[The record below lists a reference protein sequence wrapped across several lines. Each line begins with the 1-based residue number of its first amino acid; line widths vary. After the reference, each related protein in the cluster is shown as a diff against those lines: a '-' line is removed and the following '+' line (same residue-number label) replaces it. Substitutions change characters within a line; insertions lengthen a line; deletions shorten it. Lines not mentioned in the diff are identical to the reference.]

1 MKMGIYWTYLKIID
15 PNLIFNVDICMNTK
29 NFFPSSNLIE
39 ISKKATILE
48 KDQEFYLI
56 NDWRDNRNPKSL
68 QQILNSYLRLAIS
81 YARKYSSYG
90 LPIDDLIHEGVLGI
104 MHALDKFDTSKDFRL
119 STYAS
124 WWIRASIQ
132 DYILKNWSVVRTGS
146 TASQKALFFNLKKIK
161 HQINDLSREF
171 MGQDEINKVS
181 DMLNVKSIE
190 VQNMESRLTG
200 GDLYLNQKVDN
211 ETENDLMSL
220 LADDRQNPEESYEDL
235 NDKKIKKDFINQAI
249 DTLNEREKTIIRLRK
264 FKEKSITLD
273 ELGKMLKISKERVRQ
288 IETKALE
295 KLKKSLLEVSQQNKE
310 FFI

>member
-1 MKMGIYWTYLKIID
+1 M
-15 PNLIFNVDICMNTK
+15 VTK
-29 NFFPSSNLIE
+29 NFFLSNNLIE
-39 ISKKATILE
+39 LSKKAAILE
-48 KDQEFYLI
+48 KDEEFRLI
-56 NDWRDNRNPKSL
+56 DDWRVNKTPRSL
-68 QQILNSYLRLAIS
+68 QKILNSYLRLAVS

-104 MHALDKFDTSKDFRL
+104 MHALEKFDTSRDFRL

-161 HQINDLSREF
+161 QQINDVSREF

-181 DMLNVKSIE
+181 NMLNVKSIE
-190 VQNMESRLTG
+190 IQNMESRLTG
-200 GDLYLNQKVDN
+200 GDLHLNQKVDN

-220 LADDRQNPEESYEDL
+220 LADDRQNPEETFEDL
-235 NDKKIKKDFINQAI
+235 NDKRMKKDFINRAI
-249 DTLNEREKTIIRLRK
+249 DTLNDREKTIISLRK
-264 FKEKSITLD
+264 FREKSITLD
-273 ELGKMLKISKERVRQ
+273 ELGQKLKISKERVRQ

-295 KLKKSLLEVSQQNKE
+295 KLKKSILDISQQNKE

>member
-1 MKMGIYWTYLKIID
+1 MTI
-15 PNLIFNVDICMNTK
+15 K
-29 NFFPSSNLIE
+29 NFFFSNNLIE
-39 ISKKATILE
+39 LSKKAAILE
-48 KDQEFYLI
+48 KEEEFYLI
-56 NDWRDNRNPKSL
+56 NDWRDNKTPKSL
-68 QQILNSYLRLAIS
+68 QKILNSYLRLAVS

-104 MHALDKFDTSKDFRL
+104 MHALEKFDTSKDFRL

-161 HQINDLSREF
+161 QKINDVSREF
-171 MGQDEINKVS
+171 MGQKEIDEVS
-181 DMLNVKSIE
+181 KMLNVKSLE

-220 LADDRQNPEESYEDL
+220 LADDRQNPEESFEDF
-235 NDKKIKKDFINQAI
+235 NDKNIKKDFINKAI
-249 DTLNEREKTIIRLRK
+249 DTLNEREKTIVRLRK
-264 FKEKSITLD
+264 FREKSITLD
-273 ELGKMLKISKERVRQ
+273 ELGQKLKISKERVRQ

-295 KLKKSLLEVSQQNKE
+295 KLKKSLLDISQQNKE

>member
-1 MKMGIYWTYLKIID
+1 MV
-15 PNLIFNVDICMNTK
+15 NK
-29 NFFPSSNLIE
+29 NFFFSNNLIE
-39 ISKKATILE
+39 LSKKAAILE
-48 KDQEFYLI
+48 KDEEFYLI
-56 NDWRDNRNPKSL
+56 DDWRNTKNPKSL
-68 QQILNSYLRLAIS
+68 QKILNSYLRLAVS

-104 MHALDKFDTSKDFRL
+104 MHALEKFDTSKDFRL

-161 HQINDLSREF
+161 QQINDVSRDF
-171 MGQDEINKVS
+171 MGQEEINKVS
-181 DMLNVKSIE
+181 NMLNVKSIE

-200 GDLYLNQKVDN
+200 GDLHLNQKVDN
-211 ETENDLMSL
+211 DSDNDLMSL
-220 LADDRQNPEESYEDL
+220 LADERENPEESFEEF
-235 NDKKIKKDFINQAI
+235 NDKKIKNDFIKKAI
-249 DTLNEREKTIIRLRK
+249 DTLNEREQTIIRLRK
-264 FKEKSITLD
+264 FREKSITLD
-273 ELGKMLKISKERVRQ
+273 ELGQKLKISKERVRQ

-295 KLKKSLLEVSQQNKE
+295 KLKKSLLDISQQNQE

>member
-1 MKMGIYWTYLKIID
+1 MNINFNN
-15 PNLIFNVDICMNTK
+15 NLIDF
-29 NFFPSSNLIE
+29 
-39 ISKKATILE
+39 SKKAAILQKE
-48 KDQEFYLI
+48 EEFQYI

-68 QQILNSYLRLAIS
+68 QKILNSYLRLAIS

-104 MHALDKFDTSKDFRL
+104 MHALEKFDTSKDFRL

-161 HQINDLSREF
+161 QQINDVSREF
-171 MGQDEINKVS
+171 MGQNEINKVS
-181 DMLNVKSIE
+181 EMLNVKSLEI
-190 VQNMESRLTG
+190 QNMESRLTG
-200 GDLYLNQKVDN
+200 GDLHLNQKVDN

-220 LADDRQNPEESYEDL
+220 LSDERMNPEEAYEDF
-235 NDKKIKKDFINQAI
+235 NDNNVKKNYINIAI
-249 DTLNEREKTIIRLRK
+249 DKLNEREKTIIKLRK
-264 FKEKSITLD
+264 LKEKSITLD
-273 ELGKMLKISKERVRQ
+273 ELGKKLRISKERVRQ

-295 KLKKSLLEVSQQNKE
+295 KLKKALLEISQENKE

>member
-1 MKMGIYWTYLKIID
+1 MKSNNY
-15 PNLIFNVDICMNTK
+15 FH
-29 NFFPSSNLIE
+29 SNLVE
-39 ISKKATILE
+39 FSKQASILE
-48 KDQEFYLI
+48 KEDEFYLI
-56 NDWRDNRNPKSL
+56 NDWKNNRNERSL
-68 QQILNSYLRLAIS
+68 QKILNSYLRLAVS

-90 LPIDDLIHEGVLGI
+90 LPLDDLIHEGVLGI

-161 HQINDLSREF
+161 QKINDVSREF
-171 MGQDEINKVS
+171 MGQNEIDQVS
-181 DMLNVKSIE
+181 NMLNVKSME

-200 GDLYLNQKVDN
+200 GDLHLNQKVDN
-211 ETENDLMSL
+211 DSENDLMSL
-220 LADDRQNPEESYEDL
+220 LADSRQNPEEVYEDL
-235 NDKKIKKDFINQAI
+235 NDKKIKKDFINAAI
-249 DTLNEREKTIIRLRK
+249 DTLNDREKIIIKLRK

-273 ELGKMLKISKERVRQ
+273 ELGQKLKISKERVRQ

-295 KLKKSLLEVSQQNKE
+295 KLKKAILDISQQAKE
-310 FFI
+310 FFV

>member
-1 MKMGIYWTYLKIID
+1 MSFSKS
-15 PNLIFNVDICMNTK
+15 
-29 NFFPSSNLIE
+29 FFSNNLIE
-39 ISKKATILE
+39 MSKKADILE
-48 KDQEFYLI
+48 KEEEFKLI
-56 NDWRDNRNPKSL
+56 NDWRDNRTPKSL
-68 QQILNSYLRLAIS
+68 QKILSSYLRLAVS

-161 HQINDLSREF
+161 QQINDVSREF

-181 DMLNVKSIE
+181 SMLNVKSLE

-200 GDLYLNQKVDN
+200 GDLHLNQKVDN
-211 ETENDLMSL
+211 DTENDLMSL
-220 LADDRQNPEESYEDL
+220 LADERQNPEESFEDY
-235 NDKKIKKDFINQAI
+235 NDKKIKKDFIHKAI
-249 DTLNEREKTIIRLRK
+249 NTLNEREKTIIQLRK

-273 ELGKMLKISKERVRQ
+273 ELGKTLKISKERVRQ
-288 IETKALE
+288 IETTALE
-295 KLKKSLLEVSQQNKE
+295 KLKKSLLEISQQNKE

>member
-1 MKMGIYWTYLKIID
+1 M
-15 PNLIFNVDICMNTK
+15 PNK
-29 NFFPSSNLIE
+29 NYFHNNLVE
-39 ISKKATILE
+39 FSKQASILE
-48 KDQEFYLI
+48 KEDEFYLI
-56 NDWRDNRNPKSL
+56 NDWKNNKNSRSL
-68 QQILNSYLRLAIS
+68 QKILNSYLRLAVS

-104 MHALDKFDTSKDFRL
+104 MHALEKFDTSKDFRL

-161 HQINDLSREF
+161 QKINDVSREY
-171 MGQDEINKVS
+171 MGQNEIDQVS
-181 DMLNVKSIE
+181 NMLNVKSME

-200 GDLYLNQKVDN
+200 GDLHLNQKVDN
-211 ETENDLMSL
+211 DSENDLMSL
-220 LADDRQNPEESYEDL
+220 LADSRQNPEEVYEDF
-235 NDKKIKKDFINQAI
+235 NDKKIKKDFINAAI
-249 DTLNEREKTIIRLRK
+249 DTLNDREKIIIKLRK

-273 ELGKMLKISKERVRQ
+273 ELGQKLKISKERVRQ

-295 KLKKSLLEVSQQNKE
+295 KLKKAILDISQQDKE
-310 FFI
+310 FFV

>member
-1 MKMGIYWTYLKIID
+1 MLS
-15 PNLIFNVDICMNTK
+15 NNR
-29 NFFPSSNLIE
+29 FFSNNLIE
-39 ISKKATILE
+39 RSKKAAILE
-48 KDQEFYLI
+48 KGEEFFLI
-56 NDWRDNRNPKSL
+56 NDWRDNKNPKSL
-68 QQILNSYLRLAIS
+68 QKILNSYLRLAVS

-104 MHALDKFDTSKDFRL
+104 MHALEKFDTSKDFRL

-161 HQINDLSREF
+161 QQINDVSREF
-171 MGQDEINKVS
+171 MGQEELNKVS
-181 DMLNVKSIE
+181 NMLNVKSIE

-200 GDLYLNQKVDN
+200 GDLHLNQKVDN

-220 LADDRQNPEESYEDL
+220 LADERQNPEETYEDF
-235 NDKKIKKDFINQAI
+235 NDKNIKKDFINQAI

-264 FKEKSITLD
+264 FRERSITLD
-273 ELGKMLKISKERVRQ
+273 ELGKNLKISKERVRQ

-295 KLKKSLLEVSQQNKE
+295 KLKKALLDISQQNKE

>member
-1 MKMGIYWTYLKIID
+1 MANNNY
-15 PNLIFNVDICMNTK
+15 
-29 NFFPSSNLIE
+29 FFSSNLIE
-39 ISKKATILE
+39 LSKKAAILE
-48 KDQEFYLI
+48 KDEEFQLI
-56 NDWRDNRNPKSL
+56 NDWRDNKTPKSL
-68 QQILNSYLRLAIS
+68 QKILNSYLRLAVS

-104 MHALDKFDTSKDFRL
+104 MHALEKFDTSKDFRL

-161 HQINDLSREF
+161 QQINDVSREF
-171 MGQDEINKVS
+171 MGQEEINKVS
-181 DMLNVKSIE
+181 NMLNVKSIE

-200 GDLYLNQKVDN
+200 GDLHLNQKVDN

-220 LADDRQNPEESYEDL
+220 LADDRQNPEETFEDF
-235 NDKKIKKDFINQAI
+235 NDRSLKKDFINKAI
-249 DTLNEREKTIIRLRK
+249 DTLNDREKIIIRLRK
-264 FKEKSITLD
+264 FREKSITLD
-273 ELGKMLKISKERVRQ
+273 ELGQKLQISKERVRQ

-295 KLKKSLLEVSQQNKE
+295 KLKKSLLDISQQNKE
-310 FFI
+310 FFV